1 MTEFISKYSDNLNSF
16 ASAVWGNTQAVLK
29 RDRTTGVHYIDLTA
43 YHDAFE
49 FLLGSA
55 FQHVKILVRVNIA
68 SHCMNWRQVIHT
80 VEGLMLLDNL
90 VSVCHTG
97 TFWIGTLY

>member
-1 MTEFISKYSDNLNSF
+1 MTEFISKHRHDNLNSF

-55 FQHVKILVRVNIA
+55 FQHVKILVRDEYRIA
-68 SHCMNWRQVIHT
+68 LHELETSNTYRRGAYV
-80 VEGLMLLDNL
+80 
-90 VSVCHTG
+90 TG
-97 TFWIGTLY
+97 QPGIGKLYCKFCV